1 MTITRGET
9 DDRDSQR
16 GDKNLNDVLSALSA
30 AGITDPN
37 MAKKIAA
44 SLDGSRSTA
53 ELTGHNIIDTG
64 ISDNA
69 MVVLKKRYFMKDSKG
84 NAVENSWS
92 DISRRVAR
100 AIAET
105 ELLYNPEADVSYW
118 EEKYYSVMVSLE
130 YVPNSPTLMN
140 AGTGAG
146 TLSACFVMGLED
158 SMEGIM
164 ETAKE
169 AALVQK
175 FGGGTGFALSKI
187 RPKGS
192 PITTTHGKACGPIA
206 VLKHLSSVSTLVT
219 QGGKRDGANM
229 AVMDV
234 HHPDIEEFITCKTSV
249 FSVYFGYSR
258 W

>member
-1 MTITRGET
+1 MTITRGKT
-9 DDRDSQR
+9 DGRDSQR
-16 GDKNLNDVLSALSA
+16 GDKNLNDVLTALNA

-37 MAKKIAA
+37 VAKKIAA
-44 SLDGSRSTA
+44 SLDESRSTA
-53 ELTGHNIIDTG
+53 ESADHNIVDTG

-118 EEKYYSVMVSLE
+118 EDKYYSVMVSLE

-146 TLSACFVMGLED
+146 TLSACFVMGL
-158 SMEGIM
+158 SLIH
-164 ETAKE
+164 
-169 AALVQK
+169 
-175 FGGGTGFALSKI
+175 I
-187 RPKGS
+187 
-192 PITTTHGKACGPIA
+192 
-206 VLKHLSSVSTLVT
+206 
-219 QGGKRDGANM
+219 
-229 AVMDV
+229 
-234 HHPDIEEFITCKTSV
+234 
-249 FSVYFGYSR
+249 
-258 W
+258 